1 LQHILSNRKSKFEKI
16 KRSEMEHGQNKEPI
30 KDSKNLIEKNE
41 LNSNELT
48 KNIQDQEKFEF
59 VNTDEFWEDD
69 LYSSLIG
76 CQQMS
81 LI

>member
-1 LQHILSNRKSKFEKI
+1 MKNDNE
-16 KRSEMEHGQNKEPI
+16 
-30 KDSKNLIEKNE
+30 SKNLIEKNE
-41 LNSNELT
+41 SISNELT
-48 KNIQDQEKFEF
+48 KNVQDQEKFEF

>member
-1 LQHILSNRKSKFEKI
+1 MLSNRKSKFEKI
-16 KRSEMEHGQNKEPI
+16 KRSEMKNDNE
-30 KDSKNLIEKNE
+30 SKNLIEKNE
-41 LNSNELT
+41 SISNELT
-48 KNIQDQEKFEF
+48 KNVQDQEKFEF

>member
-1 LQHILSNRKSKFEKI
+1 
-16 KRSEMEHGQNKEPI
+16 MEHGQNKEPI

-76 CQQMS
+76 CHQLS

>member
-1 LQHILSNRKSKFEKI
+1 MLSNRKTKFEKI
-16 KRSEMEHGQNKEPI
+16 KRSEMKNDNE
-30 KDSKNLIEKNE
+30 SKNLIEKSE
-41 LNSNELT
+41 SISNELT
-48 KNIQDQEKFEF
+48 KNVQDQEKFEF